1 MMLVTTYFHQPAIK
15 LTLNSKSQIAL
26 EYAYRERD
34 TSRNVSVFWVHST
47 NIARFI
53 ESFKRIASELDV
65 PGRESP
71 EVDVLQL
78 VRDHLESKH
87 SCNWLMVVDNVDDPI
102 TFFEDQSYKGKSLC
116 EYIPQT
122 PQGAIIYTT
131 RNREVGVDLDSHR
144 DPIEVPSMNVE
155 DGRSLLG
162 PKIRAQSTQ
171 DEQLEL
177 LEELVYLPLAI
188 TQAVGF
194 MIKRRKNI
202 RQYLE
207 SYRQSDSTRIRL
219 LGQRFLHHGR
229 EQRPLESVA
238 TTFWISFNFIK
249 SDTPRAARLLS
260 IMSILDRQGIPDSL
274 VLEDDEVSFDFDEAV
289 GILDSFSLIT
299 RNPTG
304 DASSMHR
311 LVQVATRAWL
321 REHEGSAETTATD
334 ALKLLASRFPNGNF
348 ENWSTCAIFLPHA
361 DAILR
366 YKFAKRTKEHE
377 IASSKLLLNTAVYL
391 RRQGRFGPAE
401 QRSAESRAIRESLYG
416 IEHPDTLAAIAEYAI
431 IIGRRNNYEEAVR
444 LQRLVFAGREK
455 VVDCIVVL
463 GYLRR

>member
-1 MMLVTTYFHQPAIK
+1 V

-34 TSRNVSVFWVHST
+34 VSSDVSVFWVHST
-47 NIARFI
+47 NTARFV
-53 ESFKRIASELDV
+53 ESFKRIASELNI

-71 EVDVLQL
+71 EIDVLQL
-78 VRDHLESKH
+78 VRDHLESKYT
-87 SCNWLMVVDNVDDPI
+87 CNWLMIVDNVDDRI

-122 PQGAIIYTT
+122 PRGAIMYTT
-131 RNREVGVDLDSHR
+131 RNREIGVDLDSDR

-171 DEQLEL
+171 DEQIEL

-188 TQAVGF
+188 TQAVAF
-194 MIKRRKNI
+194 MIKRRKTV

-274 VLEDDEVSFDFDEAV
+274 VLEDDEDSFDLDEAV

-304 DASSMHR
+304 DASNMHR

-321 REHEGSAETTATD
+321 LEYEGSAESTATD
-334 ALKLLASRFPNGNF
+334 ALKLLASRFPNGTY
-348 ENWSTCAIFLPHA
+348 ENWSTCAMYLPHA

-366 YKFAKRTKEHE
+366 YEFAERTKKHE
-377 IASSKLLLNTAVYL
+377 AARGQLLLDTAAYL
-391 RRQGRFGPAE
+391 RRQGRLSPAKL
-401 QRSAESRAIRESLYG
+401 RSAESMAIRESLYG
-416 IEHPDTLAAIAEYAI
+416 IEHPDTLAAIAEYAMTI
-431 IIGRRNNYEEAVR
+431 HKRGNYEEAVR
-444 LQRLVFAGREK
+444 LQRLVLAGREK
-455 VVDCIVVL
+455 VVP
-463 GYLRR
+463 RRITLLCFTT

>member
-1 MMLVTTYFHQPAIK
+1 M
-15 LTLNSKSQIAL
+15 
-26 EYAYRERD
+26 
-34 TSRNVSVFWVHST
+34 SVFWVHST
-47 NIARFI
+47 NTARFV
-53 ESFKRIASELDV
+53 ESFKRIAFELNI

-71 EVDVLQL
+71 EIDVLQL
-78 VRDHLESKH
+78 VRDHLESKYK
-87 SCNWLMVVDNVDDPI
+87 CNWLMVVDNVDDRI
-102 TFFEDQSYKGKSLC
+102 TFFEDHSYKGKSLC

-122 PQGAIIYTT
+122 PRGAIMYTT
-131 RNREVGVDLDSHR
+131 RNREIGIDLDSNR

-171 DEQLEL
+171 AEQLEL

-188 TQAVGF
+188 TQAVAF

-207 SYRQSDSTRIRL
+207 SYRQSDSTRMRL

-249 SDTPRAARLLS
+249 SDAPRAAKLLS
-260 IMSILDRQGIPDSL
+260 IMSFLDRQGIPDNL
-274 VLEDDEVSFDFDEAV
+274 VLEDDEGSYDFDEAV
-289 GILDSFSLIT
+289 SVLDSFSLIT

-304 DASSMHR
+304 DASNMHR

-321 REHEGSAETTATD
+321 LEYEGSAESTATD
-334 ALKLLASRFPNGNF
+334 ALKILASRFPNGTY
-348 ENWSTCAIFLPHA
+348 ENWSTCAMFLPHA

-366 YKFAKRTKEHE
+366 YKFADRTNEHE
-377 IASSKLLLNTAVYL
+377 AARGQLLLDTAAYL

-401 QRSAESRAIRESLYG
+401 MRSAESRAIREGLYG
-416 IEHPDTLAAIAEYAI
+416 IEHSDTLAAIAEYAMTI
-431 IIGRRNNYEEAVR
+431 HKQGRYEEAVR
-444 LQRLVFAGREK
+444 LQRLVLAGREK
-455 VVDCIVVL
+455 VVQ
-463 GYLRR
+463 RRTALLCSRD